1 MTSFSF
7 LIYFPCWLFSSSI
20 CSLSV
25 WNENLVENFFKRCVN
40 RANFRKL
47 CKMNHLL
54 LIIQWLFS
62 GIILCKLE
70 TENHFLPQ
78 LWWKPPSPPREA
90 MLATRNSGKPLPT
103 CWPSALPQCLS
114 SQPNCPS
121 SPYRHIPPH
130 NSGRNPVLHQR
141 PHWSSE
147 RLDGWL
153 PANCLTPVSQC
164 PPTLLL
170 DCSLPLLWYP
180 NPRRTHAQPE
190 AKMTLRILDKLPAHR
205 LSSLSSNP
213 AYYSKCPTPPHHH
226 IPAINS
232 RGGPQL
238 DQRPHKPPELQPPT

>member
-7 LIYFPCWLFSSSI
+7 LIYFTCWLFSSSI

-54 LIIQWLFS
+54 LIIHWLFS

-70 TENHFLPQ
+70 IENHFLPQ

-103 CWPSALPQCLS
+103 CWPPALPQCLS
-114 SQPNCPS
+114 SLSPNCPC
-121 SPYRHIPPH
+121 SPYHHIPPH
-130 NSGRNPVLHQR
+130 NSGRNPVLYQR

-147 RLDGWL
+147 LLDGCL
-153 PANCLTPVSQC
+153 PTDCLQ
-164 PPTLLL
+164 
-170 DCSLPLLWYP
+170 
-180 NPRRTHAQPE
+180 
-190 AKMTLRILDKLPAHR
+190 
-205 LSSLSSNP
+205 SLSVH
-213 AYYSKCPTPPHHH
+213 PPFSSIALSLCCG
-226 IPAINS
+226 IPIPDERMLN
-232 RGGPQL
+232 
-238 DQRPHKPPELQPPT
+238 QRPRWPSEF